1 MTAPSGEQPAGS
13 LAPGLFAERQAMT
26 QNQAIAES
34 TGGRLGGYEG
44 AQQELKAVID
54 PIKQV
59 VGDLQDGQLELN
71 DRLDLLEAVN
81 GYCALYMGMNW
92 AVAGGHRVTLPF
104 DSQLGPRKGA
114 DPFQNGILLA
124 SKGLWRADALVSFYP
139 PPANWFSGASSVSI
153 QVYLSVVAA
162 TGGAT
167 YTEHEYN
174 MVVTSL
180 GAETAAFSHTFVIPA
195 DGAYFVRVQVNHPK
209 DSASVYGG
217 TVRSALTANK
227 WDNSAENAVVAPT
240 VPDGGTLS

>member
-1 MTAPSGEQPAGS
+1 MTTPNAPAPDGAYVIGTRYGQDMTTQSAKAIMSNGI
-13 LAPGLFAERQAMT
+13 LA
-26 QNQAIAES
+26 S
-34 TGGRLGGYEG
+34 YEG
-44 AQQELKAVID
+44 AQQELRAVTD
-54 PIKQV
+54 PIKLVADQ
-59 VGDLQDGQLELN
+59 LQDGQLELN
-71 DRLDLLEAVN
+71 DRIDLLEAVN

-104 DSQLGPRKGA
+104 DNQLGPRKGA

-153 QVYLSVVAA
+153 QVYLSVVAVA
-162 TGGAT
+162 GGVT
-167 YTEHEYN
+167 FTEHEYN

-180 GAETAAFSHTFVIPA
+180 GAETAAFSHTFVVPA

-217 TVRSALTANK
+217 TVRSALSVNK
-227 WDNSAENAVVAPT
+227 WSNNTDNAVVAPT